1 VVAPDVAAFSPE
13 KLTEMYATM
22 VRIRAFEAELSG
34 HGDRYKQVFVM
45 TSGMEA
51 IATGVC
57 AVMAPDDYLLSTH
70 RTQAHCIARGVRL
83 DRMLAEILY
92 KATGYCKGHGGRQH
106 MAVLDMGIVGGT
118 GIVGANVAIACGVG
132 MTCKMEHPDR
142 VAVCILGDGAST
154 TGAFHEG
161 LGLAA
166 IWDLPIVYV
175 IENNQYAGYIPVAG
189 QSKLEKLSDR
199 ARGYGI
205 PGVTVDGTDVIA
217 VAEATRAAIE
227 RARSGGGPTLI
238 EAITLVMGGGTV
250 TNEGRQWRTA
260 AQMAEWSS
268 RDPIGQL
275 RRRLLADGM
284 ASDGDLRAIDEAAA
298 TEAAEATAFAAASPE
313 PDPAQAL
320 SDLYYSGPRAGSPA
334 AAAHA

>member
-1 VVAPDVAAFSPE
+1 MPFAPE
-13 KLTEMYATM
+13 KLVTMYATM

-57 AVMAPDDYLLSTH
+57 SMMAPDDYLLSTH
-70 RTQAHCIARGVRL
+70 RTQAHLIARGIRL

-92 KATGYCKGHGGRQH
+92 KGTGYCKGHGGRQH
-106 MAVLDMGIVGGT
+106 MADLEHGIVGGT

-132 MTCKMEHPDR
+132 MTCKMAHPDR

-189 QSKLEKLSDR
+189 QSKLEQLSDR

-217 VAEATRAAIE
+217 VAEATRTALD

-238 EAITLVMGGGTV
+238 EGITLIMGGGTI
-250 TNEGRQWRTA
+250 TNEGRQWRTDA
-260 AQMAEWSS
+260 EMAEWMA
-268 RDPIGQL
+268 RDPIAQL
-275 RRRLLADGM
+275 RRRLLDEGHASEADLAG
-284 ASDGDLRAIDEAAA
+284 LDEAARN
-298 TEAAEATAFAAASPE
+298 EAAAATTFAAESPE
-313 PDPAQAL
+313 PDL
-320 SDLYYSGPRAGSPA
+320 SWAMTDIYYDGPGHA
-334 AAAHA
+334 AASHA